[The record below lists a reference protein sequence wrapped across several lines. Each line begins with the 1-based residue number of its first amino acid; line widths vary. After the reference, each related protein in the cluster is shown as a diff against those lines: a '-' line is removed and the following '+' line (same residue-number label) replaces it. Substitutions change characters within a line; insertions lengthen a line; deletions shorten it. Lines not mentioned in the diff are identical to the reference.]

1 MKSSNQAYL
10 YAIAA
15 ILLWSTVAT
24 AFKLALSHFT
34 PLQLVFVAVST
45 SIVALGVILA
55 AMGKLH
61 LIRRQFV
68 NRPWFYLQTGLLN
81 PFLYYL
87 VLFKAYALL
96 PAQQALSLNYT
107 WAILLPLLAV
117 PLLKQKLRKSDLTAA
132 LIAYMG
138 VFVIAT
144 NGEIASV
151 RFESATGVLLA
162 LTSTLLWSLYWIV
175 NTKDKGDPVVSLL
188 LSFMVGLPFIL
199 VTLLLTQSLPSWDLN
214 AFGAGIYVGLF
225 EMGVTFVLW
234 LVALKKADRTASM
247 STLVFITPVL
257 SVGFIAWI
265 LQETITPS
273 TFIGLGL
280 ILTALALQQ
289 LLPQLSRLRAKR
301 YAKAT
306 LAAEI
311 PVTLDNTMPPNN
323 ESSINS

>member
-1 MKSSNQAYL
+1 MKSSSQAYL
-10 YAIAA
+10 YAIGA

-24 AFKLALSHFT
+24 AFKLALAHFT
-34 PLQLVFVAVST
+34 PLQLVFIAVMT
-45 SIVALGVILA
+45 SIVALTIILFV
-55 AMGKLH
+55 MGKLT
-61 LIRRQFV
+61 LIKQQFIA
-68 NRPWFYLQTGLLN
+68 RPWFYLQTGLLN

-107 WAILLPLLAV
+107 WAILLPLLSV
-117 PLLKQKLRKSDLTAA
+117 PLLKQKLRKSDITAA
-132 LIAYMG
+132 LIAYLG

-144 NGEIASV
+144 NGQITDIHFDSG
-151 RFESATGVLLA
+151 TGVILA
-162 LTSTLLWSLYWIV
+162 LTSTLLWSLYWII

-188 LSFMVGLPFIL
+188 LSFIVGLPFIL
-199 VTLLLTQSLPSWDLN
+199 VTLLLTQSMPTWDAK
-214 AFGAGIYVGLF
+214 AFAAGMYVGLF

-265 LQETITPS
+265 LQESITRS

-289 LLPQLSRLRAKR
+289 LLPQLNRLRPKTR
-301 YAKAT
+301 LST
-306 LAAEI
+306 R
-311 PVTLDNTMPPNN
+311 V
-323 ESSINS
+323 

>member
-1 MKSSNQAYL
+1 VRDELRDWQSFSRIHLEKNPVKSSNQAYL
-10 YAIAA
+10 YAIGAV
-15 ILLWSTVAT
+15 LLWSTVAT

-34 PLQLVFVAVST
+34 PLQLVFVAVVT
-45 SIVALGVILA
+45 SIIALMLMLA
-55 AMGKLH
+55 IMGKFL
-61 LIRRQFV
+61 LIKQQFV
-68 NRPWFYLQTGLLN
+68 ARPWFYLQTGLLN

-107 WAILLPLLAV
+107 WAILLPLLSV
-117 PLLKQKLRKSDLTAA
+117 PLLKQQLRKSDMIAA
-132 LIAYMG
+132 LIAYSG

-144 NGEIASV
+144 NGKIGEIHFDSGI
-151 RFESATGVLLA
+151 GVILA

-175 NTKDKGDPVVSLL
+175 NTKDRGDPVVSLL
-188 LSFMVGLPFIL
+188 LSFLVSLPFIL
-199 VTLLLTQSLPSWDLN
+199 MTLLLTQSLPAWDAK
-214 AFGAGIYVGLF
+214 AFAAGIYVGLF

-265 LQETITPS
+265 LQETITFS

-280 ILTALALQQ
+280 ILSALALQQ
-289 LLPQLSRLRAKR
+289 LLPQLNRSRPKP
-301 YAKAT
+301 T
-306 LAAEI
+306 L
-311 PVTLDNTMPPNN
+311 
-323 ESSINS
+323 SSGL